1 MTDSTTINS
10 LPAPVEQGSTGQPVK
25 SADEYPRISQGWYC
39 VRTQP
44 KREHIAAAQL
54 DRLAGVEVFAPR
66 IRFKRRTPRG
76 RVWFEESLFPGYIF
90 SRFDVFENL
99 RAVSSTVGV
108 RGLVKFAGKCAV
120 VPDAMIDLLQAE
132 ASAAEPIVIP
142 DAPSVK
148 AGDEAV
154 VAEGA
159 LMGLQAVITRV
170 MPGGERV
177 KILLDMMGT
186 AVEAEVSLDTLEKI
200 A

>member
-1 MTDSTTINS
+1 MMNPISNSEFQINDF
-10 LPAPVEQGSTGQPVK
+10 AW
-25 SADEYPRISQGWYC
+25 RC

-44 KREHIAAAQL
+44 KREHIAAGQL
-54 DRLAGVEVFAPR
+54 EMLDGVEVFAPR

-76 RVWFEESLFPGYIF
+76 KVWFEESLFPGYIF
-90 SRFDVFENL
+90 ARFDLPLL
-99 RAVSSTVGV
+99 RAVSSAVGV
-108 RGLVKFAGKCAV
+108 RGLVRFAGECAA
-120 VPDAMIDLLQAE
+120 VPESMIELLRE
-132 ASAAEPIVIP
+132 EMAAEKIVVIP
-142 DAPSVK
+142 DDPSVK

-159 LMGLQAVITRV
+159 LMGLKAVIARV

-186 AVEAEVSLDTLEKI
+186 AVEAEVPLDTLEKV